1 MATVNVQDNRQV
13 IDYMARDYASFRNAL
28 IGLIPAKLPEWTDRS
43 EADFGIVMI
52 ELFAYMADI
61 LSYYQD
67 RIANEAFL
75 STAQERRSV
84 IQHLNLIGYE
94 LQSAAPATA
103 HLSVI
108 VSNTTNDI
116 LEIRPGDQFST
127 ASTKDRRS
135 VIFEYV
141 GTKPMVIDLSKLA
154 QDSAVKDDGVTV
166 RTGFKEAVGAMP
178 VREGKSVTNELV
190 GVSDGTPNQT
200 YPLTQ
205 PNVLRD
211 SIRIVT
217 DTNPP
222 GPPWIFQKKLI
233 FSRPAYSPEQLAT
246 LLQQGRIAS
255 TLAFSRSP
263 DRDFAITTDDN
274 EVTTII
280 FGDGQYGEIPP
291 VGARI
296 LASYRTGGGAI
307 GNAGSGQITTISK
320 SSQLQVLGA
329 QITNRVAAR
338 GGAERETIDQA
349 VKFAPTLFSSM
360 QRAVTAA
367 DYAAQALLFPGISKA
382 RAAVA
387 NWNFVNLYVAPSGDG
402 ELPSDILKSDLLTYF
417 EDRRMLTTFINIK
430 DPNYVRI
437 EVSATISSFAYFKA
451 SDVLADARAAVQQ
464 LLAFENAQFAE
475 TLYLSK
481 LYEVLE
487 AVPGVDTVFVSAF
500 NRTDAIGSLTSDGR
514 ILTGE
519 NEIPVLRDGDLNI
532 TVTGGV

>member
-1 MATVNVQDNRQV
+1 MATINVQDDRQV

-28 IGLIPAKLPEWTDRS
+28 IGLIPRKLPEWTDRS

-75 STAQERRSV
+75 TTAQERRSV
-84 IQHLNLIGYE
+84 IEHLNLIGYE
-94 LQSAAPATA
+94 LQGAAPATA

-108 VSNTTNDI
+108 VGNTTNDI
-116 LEIRPGDQFST
+116 LEIRAGDQFST
-127 ASTKDRRS
+127 GPTKDRRS

-141 GTKPMVIDLSKLA
+141 DAKPLVIDLSKLGLDTA
-154 QDSAVKDDGVTV
+154 MKDDGVTV
-166 RTGFKEAVGAMP
+166 RTGFKEAVGVIP
-178 VREGKSVTNELV
+178 VREGKSVANEPI

-200 YPLTQ
+200 YLLAQ
-205 PNVLRD
+205 SNVLRD
-211 SIRIVT
+211 SIKIVT

-222 GPPWIFQKKLI
+222 GPPWNLQKKLI
-233 FSRPAYSPEQLAT
+233 FSGPAYSPEQLAT

-263 DRDFAITTDDN
+263 DRDFAIATDEN
-274 EVTTII
+274 EVTTIV

-291 VGARI
+291 VGAQI

-307 GNAGSGQITTISK
+307 GNVGSGQITIVSK
-320 SSQLQVLGA
+320 SPQLQVLGA
-329 QITNRVAAR
+329 QITNRIAAS
-338 GGAERETIDQA
+338 GGAERETIDQS

-360 QRAVTAA
+360 QRAVTAQ

-387 NWNFVNLYVAPSGDG
+387 NWNYVNLYVAPAGDG

-417 EDRRMLTTFINIK
+417 EDRRMLTTFINIQ

-437 EVSATISSFAYFKA
+437 EVRAAISSFAFFKA
-451 SDVLADARAAVQQ
+451 GDVFAAAQAAIQQ
-464 LLAFENAQFAE
+464 LLAFENAEFAQ

-481 LYEVLE
+481 IYEVLE

-500 NRTDAIGSLTSDGR
+500 NRADALGDLTSDGR
-514 ILTGE
+514 ILMGE